1 MASSGKPRQL
11 LDLPD
16 ELLAS
21 ILGNLD
27 FDSLLEVVL
36 VCKHLG
42 DLADPFLYHNI
53 EILTG
58 EQGAGLS
65 YSLLERPSRAKRI
78 RSFLVSTKLGE
89 TDGLAQLPP
98 LISRMSNLQ
107 ELRLET
113 PDCNKEEPADR
124 VPWLNLQNR
133 YERVF
138 EGGSILFPDRARRYL
153 PNLQSCTIHFVDE
166 SKEIYS
172 MTKYSALF
180 MHPTLKDLTI
190 SCASTDRPE
199 NLFKPFLEDTTL
211 VKSTELESLHLEEC
225 DILPETLA
233 ILLSLPRELKS
244 LKISEGIRYDHF
256 GGGNSRAHGNACPG
270 RLCDAIAEHCA
281 GSLQSL
287 SLALGFIRSRTFPIN
302 NYGQHLDLTRFENL
316 KYLEVDHRTFYL
328 TRPQPT
334 CDHATWR
341 RLPESLE
348 TFKVFALPMH
358 HPLNVRNRES
368 TRASFPFN
376 ICFVRDKAKHGVPKL
391 KTLICSY
398 DYHKSDDIH
407 TLVLSDEGETIQSL
421 SPVSLAKSRIVKDA
435 TSILPVLKKAD
446 IKLEL
451 EITALPNGFIPPFLY
466 PEDRPHT
473 ETLWVSPR

>member
-1 MASSGKPRQL
+1 MASPGKPHQL

-16 ELLAS
+16 ELLVS
-21 ILGNLD
+21 ILANLD
-27 FDSLLEVVL
+27 VDSLLEVMV

-58 EQGAGLS
+58 EQGAGFS
-65 YSLLERPSRAKRI
+65 HSLATRPGRAKWI

-89 TDGLAQLPP
+89 AEGLSRLPP
-98 LISRMSNLQ
+98 IIAHMTNL
-107 ELRLET
+107 ENLRLET
-113 PDCNKEEPADR
+113 PDCNKEEPAER

-138 EGGSILFPDRARRYL
+138 EGGSILFPDRAMRYL
-153 PNLQSCTIHFVDE
+153 PNLKSCTLHFVDE
-166 SKEIYS
+166 STEIYS

-180 MHPTLKDLTI
+180 LHPTLKDLTI

-199 NLFKPFLEDTTL
+199 NLFKPFLDDTTL
-211 VKSTELESLHLEEC
+211 VKSTGLESLHLEEC

-233 ILLSLPRELKS
+233 ILLSLPRNLKS

-256 GGGNSRAHGNACPG
+256 GSGTSRTHGNACPG
-270 RLCDAIAEHCA
+270 ALCDAITEHCA
-281 GSLQSL
+281 ESLQSL
-287 SLALGFIRSRTFPIN
+287 SLALGFIRNRAIPMD

-316 KYLEVDHRTFYL
+316 KYLEVDHRTFFL
-328 TRPQPT
+328 TRPVPV

-348 TFKVFALPMH
+348 TFKIFALSLYRQ
-358 HPLNVRNRES
+358 LNAPNMQLARQ
-368 TRASFPFN
+368 SFPFSL
-376 ICFVRDKAKHGVPKL
+376 CFVRDKAKHGVPRL

-398 DYHKSDDIH
+398 EYPKSDDIH
-407 TLVLSDEGETIQSL
+407 TLVLSDEGVTIQSP
-421 SPVSLAKSRIVKDA
+421 SPVALAKSRIVKDA
-435 TSILPVLKKAD
+435 TYILPMFKKAGVQ
-446 IKLEL
+446 LEL
-451 EITALPNGFIPPFLY
+451 EITALPNGFIPPYLY

-473 ETLWVSPR
+473 ETLWVS